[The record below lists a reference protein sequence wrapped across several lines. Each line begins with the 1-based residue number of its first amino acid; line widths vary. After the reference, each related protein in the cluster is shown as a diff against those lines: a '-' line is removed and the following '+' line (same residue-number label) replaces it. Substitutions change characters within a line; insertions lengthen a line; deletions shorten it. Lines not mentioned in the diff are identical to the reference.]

1 MELADGRQVQV
12 QGWRLQISSSD
23 PGHDL
28 ALLQEVSLQ
37 LSGDS
42 GLLQPGTGAGTGQ
55 PAVIALPVDLALE
68 ASVRGAAADAGV
80 ATLPRAVGSAQLG
93 WIPIQNQAPQFDWGA
108 PIRFVRAEVG
118 RQPQGVLADL
128 TSLFSDP
135 DLEPGTPGAGGL
147 QWQLGLPSRLE
158 GLIELDGATG
168 ALTWKAGAQLGADLA
183 GSYRILVSAF
193 DSHYALGDSSAI
205 ARGVVQLFVTVPGA
219 PVSAM
224 EDLVSRIQKLPLV
237 NGVRSW
243 SLFQS
248 TDPNLSDKNI
258 VATSELL
265 SGDIG
270 FLSPEQAIAALPSG
284 LTLAS
289 NLSQAGLDPMTYTLA
304 TDQPGGWY
312 SLVDFAVTEQS
323 ADGLVVMKG
332 YDADHSTV
340 TTELAYRQYHS
351 RFVSFDATAQLQYGG
366 VFARWLGDQQFSIS
380 TYLSQAAL
388 LQVSE
393 AQLQDSSAAAA
404 LVDALP
410 MERGPQGDRIAAD
423 GSALL
428 IDSNGDGKVD
438 YIRLLLIDNGL
449 FDLDPAQGQVSDPMA
464 LLPVTLK
471 ASGADLRDANLFAQV
486 AWTLKQQ
493 RESTATSVSR
503 WDLTASD
510 EGLGGLSAGQQPL
523 PDQGPNDWAG
533 IELGDEDRKGEDP
546 SIAGLDV
553 AKVKVDRVDDL
564 LTVEAQDV
572 LESTKETL
580 ENVTDSIK
588 ETFSKLLG
596 NKDVMSSRFLAGLLL
611 PAGGGS
617 LAEQLLGKISPGG
630 SHRLAQRDRNLR
642 GRWRLGQGSR
652 VLTLADG
659 RVRLTR
665 QDDPIA
671 TAELEGFPPGDDPRL
686 VRLESSRLLELVRR
700 SPAPGPALALIQ
712 GQLRSLLI
720 GTMPVTW
727 STWLQALP
735 AALAYPSRLQAW
747 RARTSLKH
755 LQNELAQLGSIDPGL
770 MDVLMASELAA
781 CLEAFGMDCL
791 PEPDIAKV
799 PLAEDR
805 GPSMAPTL

>member
-1 MELADGRQVQV
+1 
-12 QGWRLQISSSD
+12 
-23 PGHDL
+23 
-28 ALLQEVSLQ
+28 
-37 LSGDS
+37 
-42 GLLQPGTGAGTGQ
+42 
-55 PAVIALPVDLALE
+55 
-68 ASVRGAAADAGV
+68 
-80 ATLPRAVGSAQLG
+80 
-93 WIPIQNQAPQFDWGA
+93 
-108 PIRFVRAEVG
+108 
-118 RQPQGVLADL
+118 
-128 TSLFSDP
+128 
-135 DLEPGTPGAGGL
+135 
-147 QWQLGLPSRLE
+147 
-158 GLIELDGATG
+158 
-168 ALTWKAGAQLGADLA
+168 
-183 GSYRILVSAF
+183 
-193 DSHYALGDSSAI
+193 
-205 ARGVVQLFVTVPGA
+205 
-219 PVSAM
+219 
-224 EDLVSRIQKLPLV
+224 
-237 NGVRSW
+237 
-243 SLFQS
+243 
-248 TDPNLSDKNI
+248 
-258 VATSELL
+258 
-265 SGDIG
+265 
-270 FLSPEQAIAALPSG
+270 
-284 LTLAS
+284 
-289 NLSQAGLDPMTYTLA
+289 MTYTLA

-546 SIAGLDV
+546 SITGLDV

-642 GRWRLGQGSR
+642 GRWRLGQGPR

-700 SPAPGPALALIQ
+700 SPAPGQALALIQ

-799 PLAEDR
+799 SLAEDR

>member
-1 MELADGRQVQV
+1 
-12 QGWRLQISSSD
+12 
-23 PGHDL
+23 
-28 ALLQEVSLQ
+28 
-37 LSGDS
+37 
-42 GLLQPGTGAGTGQ
+42 
-55 PAVIALPVDLALE
+55 
-68 ASVRGAAADAGV
+68 
-80 ATLPRAVGSAQLG
+80 
-93 WIPIQNQAPQFDWGA
+93 
-108 PIRFVRAEVG
+108 
-118 RQPQGVLADL
+118 
-128 TSLFSDP
+128 
-135 DLEPGTPGAGGL
+135 
-147 QWQLGLPSRLE
+147 
-158 GLIELDGATG
+158 
-168 ALTWKAGAQLGADLA
+168 
-183 GSYRILVSAF
+183 
-193 DSHYALGDSSAI
+193 
-205 ARGVVQLFVTVPGA
+205 
-219 PVSAM
+219 M

-270 FLSPEQAIAALPSG
+270 FLAPEQAIAALPSG

-351 RFVSFDATAQLQYGG
+351 RFLSFDQNAKLAYGADAAG
-366 VFARWLGDQQFSIS
+366 LGRWLQDQQFSIS
-380 TYLSQAAL
+380 TYQTEAL
-388 LQVSE
+388 LFQVSE
-393 AQLQDSSAAAA
+393 AQLQDSLAAAA
-404 LVDALP
+404 LFNALP
-410 MERGPQGDRIAAD
+410 MEHGHQGARPGAD

-449 FDLDPAQGQVSDPMA
+449 FDLDPTLGQVSDPMA

-471 ASGADLRDANLFAQV
+471 ESGFQLRDANLFAQV

-493 RESTATSVSR
+493 RESTATSLTSL
-503 WDLTASD
+503 DLTARG
-510 EGLGGLSAGQQPL
+510 EGLGDLSVGREL
-523 PDQGPNDWAG
+523 PDQGLKGLVG
-533 IELGDEDRKGEDP
+533 IELGDDDRQGENP
-546 SIAGLDV
+546 SIKGLD
-553 AKVKVDRVDDL
+553 APRVRLDKIDEVL
-564 LTVEAQDV
+564 AIELQDV
-572 LESTKETL
+572 LESSKETL
-580 ENVTDSIK
+580 ENVAESIK
-588 ETFSKLLG
+588 QTLSKLMR
-596 NKDVMSSRFLAGLLL
+596 NNDVVASRLLAGLLL

-617 LAEQLLGKISPGG
+617 IAEQLLGKISPGG

-642 GRWRLGQGSR
+642 GRWRLGQGPR

-665 QDDPIA
+665 QEDPIA

-700 SPAPGPALALIQ
+700 SPVPGPALALIQ

-770 MDVLMASELAA
+770 MDVLMASELVA
-781 CLEAFGMDCL
+781 CLEAFEIDCL

-805 GPSMAPTL
+805 DPSMASTL

>member
-1 MELADGRQVQV
+1 
-12 QGWRLQISSSD
+12 
-23 PGHDL
+23 
-28 ALLQEVSLQ
+28 
-37 LSGDS
+37 
-42 GLLQPGTGAGTGQ
+42 
-55 PAVIALPVDLALE
+55 
-68 ASVRGAAADAGV
+68 
-80 ATLPRAVGSAQLG
+80 
-93 WIPIQNQAPQFDWGA
+93 
-108 PIRFVRAEVG
+108 
-118 RQPQGVLADL
+118 
-128 TSLFSDP
+128 
-135 DLEPGTPGAGGL
+135 
-147 QWQLGLPSRLE
+147 
-158 GLIELDGATG
+158 
-168 ALTWKAGAQLGADLA
+168 
-183 GSYRILVSAF
+183 
-193 DSHYALGDSSAI
+193 
-205 ARGVVQLFVTVPGA
+205 
-219 PVSAM
+219 
-224 EDLVSRIQKLPLV
+224 
-237 NGVRSW
+237 
-243 SLFQS
+243 
-248 TDPNLSDKNI
+248 
-258 VATSELL
+258 
-265 SGDIG
+265 
-270 FLSPEQAIAALPSG
+270 
-284 LTLAS
+284 
-289 NLSQAGLDPMTYTLA
+289 
-304 TDQPGGWY
+304 
-312 SLVDFAVTEQS
+312 
-323 ADGLVVMKG
+323 
-332 YDADHSTV
+332 
-340 TTELAYRQYHS
+340 
-351 RFVSFDATAQLQYGG
+351 
-366 VFARWLGDQQFSIS
+366 
-380 TYLSQAAL
+380 
-388 LQVSE
+388 
-393 AQLQDSSAAAA
+393 
-404 LVDALP
+404 
-410 MERGPQGDRIAAD
+410 
-423 GSALL
+423 
-428 IDSNGDGKVD
+428 
-438 YIRLLLIDNGL
+438 
-449 FDLDPAQGQVSDPMA
+449 MA

-471 ASGADLRDANLFAQV
+471 ASGSELRDANLFAQV

-493 RESTATSVSR
+493 REATATSVSR

-596 NKDVMSSRFLAGLLL
+596 NKDVVSSRFLAGLLL

-630 SHRLAQRDRNLR
+630 NHRLAQRDRNLR
-642 GRWRLGQGSR
+642 GRWRLGQGPR